1 MVGAEPL
8 LLTVYQAQFVVGVE
22 LLLIIFRCKVFHVEL
37 LLPVLD
43 QGQAMVWV
51 ESLLLP
57 WEGKVKKDVES
68 LLLALDQ
75 GQAMVWVESLLL
87 LPQIEVD
94 LLSPII
100 IYHLDRELGLV
111 HQAKVHQETLVM
123 TLITEADLEP

>member
-37 LLPVLD
+37 LLLLLD
-43 QGQAMVWV
+43 QGQAMVGV
-51 ESLLLP
+51 EP
-57 WEGKVKKDVES
+57 
-68 LLLALDQ
+68 
-75 GQAMVWVESLLL
+75 LLL
-87 LPQIEVD
+87 LPRIEVD

-100 IYHLDRELGLV
+100 ISHLDRELGLV

-123 TLITEADLEP
+123 TLITKADLEP